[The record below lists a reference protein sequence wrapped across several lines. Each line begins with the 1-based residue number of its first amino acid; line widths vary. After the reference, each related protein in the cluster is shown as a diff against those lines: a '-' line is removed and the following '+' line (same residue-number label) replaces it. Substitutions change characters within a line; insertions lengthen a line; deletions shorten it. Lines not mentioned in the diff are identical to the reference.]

1 MKPYWT
7 VPLACAVLSSLLMVP
22 DVHAQF
28 GGGRGSGGMGGG
40 RHSDQSK
47 GCDSGEK
54 AGTHKTPSDAPQ
66 EMMSRDQLEYRLGTL
81 QVDLHLTPD
90 QATLW
95 QSFSD
100 RVLALQADQTRLRN
114 RAPLSV
120 TATALQSVGSGIKPI
135 ATAVD
140 RTRNRLTALEDIET
154 ASRSLY
160 QSLQADQKTM
170 ADLRIAEFLTPL
182 LRT

>member
-1 MKPYWT
+1 MRRATSCGADAKRKRCT
-7 VPLACAVLSSLLMVP
+7 GRAN
-22 DVHAQF
+22 HAN
-28 GGGRGSGGMGGG
+28 RAHSG
-40 RHSDQSK
+40 
-47 GCDSGEK
+47 
-54 AGTHKTPSDAPQ
+54 
-66 EMMSRDQLEYRLGTL
+66 
-81 QVDLHLTPD
+81 
-90 QATLW
+90 
-95 QSFSD
+95 
-100 RVLALQADQTRLRN
+100 ADQTRLRN

-170 ADLRIAEFLTPL
+170 ADLRMAEFLTPL

>member
-100 RVLALQADQTRLRN
+100 RV
-114 RAPLSV
+114 PV
-120 TATALQSVGSGIKPI
+120 AT
-135 ATAVD
+135 
-140 RTRNRLTALEDIET
+140 
-154 ASRSLY
+154 SRSEDDGRP
-160 QSLQADQKTM
+160 AHGRVPDTP
-170 ADLRIAEFLTPL
+170 AAHLRIKE
-182 LRT
+182 

>member
-1 MKPYWT
+1 
-7 VPLACAVLSSLLMVP
+7 
-22 DVHAQF
+22 
-28 GGGRGSGGMGGG
+28 
-40 RHSDQSK
+40 
-47 GCDSGEK
+47 
-54 AGTHKTPSDAPQ
+54 
-66 EMMSRDQLEYRLGTL
+66 MMSRDQLEYRLGTL

-170 ADLRIAEFLTPL
+170 ADLRMAEFLTPL